1 VCPDRSPTILPSP
14 ERGVDVDRFLPDDPS
29 VDTNVAQRFSRVVA
43 RLRSALSAQEGFTL
57 VETMMA
63 GVILVILLAGIGGV
77 LTSSIAAHTV
87 ARDRTAAE
95 QCANDAVELVRR
107 LPSYQNDVGTNPGNP
122 AGKLSQTQAC
132 GNNQAMTAHIDIR
145 LVDDPTPTSYS
156 GDNYKRVTV
165 WVTRDRDNVELARVV
180 TLVSPSGRPTCP
192 SCGATLNVTVLDLG
206 SQQPYPGA
214 TVNLANGPTANR
226 SDTSDSSGS
235 VSFGALDPNP
245 ASGSQAFYD
254 VTVSGLPSGYQTLAA
269 DVPPGTAT
277 LPTSAAHVQLA
288 PSQTSASTIR
298 VFKAATINLA
308 LTDGSGNPFTSGAN
322 VTVQSSFTGSTYSVT
337 VPSGTSTQT
346 ISTLGGQPVIPGATY
361 TIKGY
366 TTTGLC
372 AAPSP
377 SPVPASGYPTTTSGS
392 FTLAFTPC
400 PTGTL
405 AINVQQ
411 LSANAAGA
419 SVTVSGGPN
428 SMTFTGLIT
437 NASGNVSV
445 DVPVGSGYTVT
456 ATKLSQSAS
465 TSATAVVSS
474 TTNVSLTLPN
484 PPTGSLLVT
493 ATWGTALASCTNCVT
508 LTGGPLSIS
517 VTGSTDA
524 SGQVTFSNVVAGSGY
539 TVTATKAGVSGTASA
554 TVVASTTTPVAVA
567 LPTGTVNATVKW
579 GGSLAA
585 SGATL
590 SITGGPNSVNLT
602 GLTANASGIY
612 STTLPAG
619 SATTYT
625 ITATKAGQSTST
637 TFTLP
642 TNGSVATVSLN
653 LPVGTVNATVRWGA
667 AGAFSNGATITIT
680 GGPEGSTISGT
691 TNASGVYSNALMP
704 AGTGTYTITATKG
717 TATVNTT
724 FTIASSGAVANVNL
738 TLPIRTSVV
747 VTVQNSA
754 GAGIGAGASVTLIGG
769 AEGLTFSGTTN
780 ASSQVTFTNVPAS
793 TNTYTAKGWNCA
805 TSGSKSNTSTV
816 TVTTGATAQAVTL
829 KFNSATC
836 PP

>member
-1 VCPDRSPTILPSP
+1 MA
-14 ERGVDVDRFLPDDPS
+14 RFLPDDHS
-29 VDTNVAQRFSRVVA
+29 VDTNVAQRFSLVVA
-43 RLRSALSAQEGFTL
+43 RLRSALSAEEGFTI

-63 GVILVILLAGIGGV
+63 GVILVILLAGVGGV

-95 QCANDAVELVRR
+95 QCANDTMELVRR
-107 LPSYQNDVGTNPGNP
+107 LPSYKDDVGTNPGNP
-122 AGKLSQTQAC
+122 AGKLSKTQSC
-132 GNNQAMTAHIDIR
+132 GNSQGLTANIDIR

-165 WVTRDRDNVELARVV
+165 WVTRDRDSVELARIV
-180 TLVSPSGRPTCP
+180 TIVSPDGRPTCP
-192 SCGATLNVTVLDLG
+192 SCGATLNVTVIDIG
-206 SQQPYPGA
+206 SQQSYVGA
-214 TVNLANGPTANR
+214 TVNLTNGPSANR

-245 ASGSQAFYD
+245 TTGSQAYYD

-269 DVPPGTAT
+269 DLPPGAAT
-277 LPTSAAHVQLA
+277 PPASAAHVALA

-308 LTDGSGNPFTSGAN
+308 LTDGAGNPFTTGADI
-322 VTVQSSFTGSTYSVT
+322 TVQSSFTGSTYSLN
-337 VPSGTSTQT
+337 VPAGTSTKT
-346 ISTLGGQPVIPGATY
+346 ITTLGGQPVIPGATY

-366 TTTGLC
+366 TTSGLC

-377 SPVPASGYPTTTSGS
+377 SPVPSSGYPATTSGS
-392 FTLAFTPC
+392 FTLAFTAC

-405 AINVQQ
+405 AVNVKQ
-411 LSANAAGA
+411 LGVNAAGA
-419 SVTVSGGPN
+419 AVTVTGGPN
-428 SMTFTGLIT
+428 NMTFTGLT
-437 NASGNVSV
+437 TDASGNVSV
-445 DVPVGSGYTVT
+445 NVPEGSGYTVT
-456 ATKLSQSAS
+456 ATKLSQSAN
-465 TSATAVVSS
+465 TSATAVASS

-508 LTGGPLSIS
+508 LTGGPLSVS

-539 TVTATKAGVSGTASA
+539 TITATKAGVSGTASA
-554 TVVASTTTPVAVA
+554 TAVANTTTPVSVA
-567 LPTGTVNATVKW
+567 LPTGTMNATVKW

-585 SGATL
+585 ANATL

-602 GLTANASGIY
+602 GLSANGSGVY
-612 STTLPAG
+612 SATLAAG
-619 SATTYT
+619 SATAYT
-625 ITATKAGQSTST
+625 ITATKAGQSAST

-642 TNGSVATVSLN
+642 TNGSVATVNLN

-717 TATVNTT
+717 AATVNTT
-724 FTIASSGAVANVNL
+724 FTIASSGAVANVTL

-747 VTVQNSA
+747 VTVKNSS
-754 GAGIGAGASVTLIGG
+754 GTVVNGASVTLIGG
-769 AEGLTFSGTTN
+769 SEGLTFSGTTN
-780 ASSQVTFTNVPAS
+780 ASGQVTFTNVPAS
-793 TNTYTAKGWNCA
+793 TDAYTAKGWSCA
-805 TSGSKSNTSTV
+805 TSGSKSKTLAV
-816 TVTTGATAQAVTL
+816 TVTSGATAQAVAL
-829 KFNSATC
+829 QYNSATC

>member
-1 VCPDRSPTILPSP
+1 M
-14 ERGVDVDRFLPDDPS
+14 
-29 VDTNVAQRFSRVVA
+29 
-43 RLRSALSAQEGFTL
+43 L
-57 VETMMA
+57 VETLVA
-63 GVILVILLAGIGGV
+63 GVILLVLLVGLAGV

-95 QCANDAVELVRR
+95 QCANDTVELVRT
-107 LPSYQNDVGTNPGNP
+107 LPSYADDVGTNPGNP
-122 AGKLSQTQAC
+122 AGKLPPTRAC
-132 GNNQAMTAHIDIR
+132 GNNQGMTAHIDVR
-145 LVDDPTPTSYS
+145 LVNDPAPSSYS
-156 GDNYKRVTV
+156 GSNYKQVTV
-165 WVTRDRDNVELARVV
+165 YVTRDRDNRELARIV
-180 TLVSPSGRPTCP
+180 TFVSPDGRPTCP
-192 SCGATLNVTVLDLG
+192 SCGATLNVTVLDIG
-206 SQQPYPGA
+206 SQQAYAGA

-226 SDTSDSSGS
+226 SDTSDPSGS

-245 ASGSQAFYD
+245 TSGAQAFYD
-254 VTVSGLPSGYQTLAA
+254 VTVAGLPSGYQTLAA

-277 LPTSAAHVQLA
+277 LPTTAGHLQLA
-288 PSQTSASTIR
+288 PSQTSATTIR

-308 LTDGSGNPFTSGAN
+308 LTDGSGNPFTAGAN
-322 VTVQSSFTGSTYSVT
+322 VTVQSSFTGSTYPVT
-337 VPSGTSTQT
+337 VPSGSSSTT

-377 SPVPASGYPTTTSGS
+377 APVPTSGYPTTTSGS

-411 LSANAAGA
+411 LGANAVGA
-419 SVTVSGGPN
+419 SVTVTGGPN
-428 SMTFTGLIT
+428 NMTFTGLTT

-445 DVPVGSGYTVT
+445 VVPVGSGYTVT
-456 ATKLSQSAS
+456 ATNLSQSAS
-465 TSATAVVSS
+465 ASATAVASS

-484 PPTGSLLVT
+484 PPTGSLLVS
-493 ATWGTALASCTNCVT
+493 ATWGGALASCTNCVT
-508 LTGGPLSIS
+508 LSGGPMSIS
-517 VTGSTDA
+517 LTGSTDA

-539 TVTATKAGVSGTASA
+539 TVTAAKSGISGTASA
-554 TVVASTTTPVAVA
+554 TVVASTTSPVTVA
-567 LPTGTVNATVKW
+567 LPAGVVNASVKW
-579 GGSLAA
+579 GGSLGA

-590 SITGGPNSVNLT
+590 TITGGPNAVNLT
-602 GLTANASGIY
+602 GLTADASGAY
-612 STTLPAG
+612 SATLPAG
-619 SATTYT
+619 NATAYT
-625 ITATKAGQSTST
+625 ITATKAGQTVSS

-642 TNGSVATVSLN
+642 SNGSVATGNLN

-667 AGAFSNGATITIT
+667 AGNFSNGATISIT
-680 GGPEGSTISGT
+680 GGPEGSTITGT
-691 TNASGVYSNALMP
+691 TNASGLYTNALMP

-717 TATVNTT
+717 TASASTT
-724 FTIASSGAVANVNL
+724 FTIASSGAIANVTL

-747 VTVQNSA
+747 VSVQNSS
-754 GAGIGAGASVTLIGG
+754 GASVGAGASVTLIGG

-780 ASSQVTFTNVPAS
+780 ASGQVTFTNVPAS

-805 TSGSKSNTSTV
+805 TAGSKSQTLTV